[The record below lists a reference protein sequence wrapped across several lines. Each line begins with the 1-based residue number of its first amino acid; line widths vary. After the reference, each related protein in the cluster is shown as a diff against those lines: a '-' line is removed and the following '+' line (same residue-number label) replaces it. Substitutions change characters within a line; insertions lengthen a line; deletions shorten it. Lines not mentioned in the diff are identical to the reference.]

1 MIVVKLMGGLGNQMF
16 QYSIGK
22 QLSIK
27 HNKELKLDRNFLLRR
42 DLGSEFTYRN
52 YDLDIFNLNIKTFD
66 NIIIGDDFITIE
78 EPHNSPVLTNII
90 DNIDFNKNIYLNGFF
105 QKELYFKNIRQQLLE
120 DFKITIIDD
129 KIKKLETEIS
139 SSNSICINVRRGD
152 YITNQNTNNFHGFH
166 GIEYINKSVFEIT
179 KKMSNPNFYIFSD
192 DIDWCMN
199 NIKLDYPHFFVGHTF
214 KGDKFSS
221 YLKLMSSCKHFIIPN
236 STFAWWGAW
245 LSQNETKI
253 VYTPKNWFN
262 VNHMNIDG
270 LIPNEWN
277 KI

>member
-27 HNKELKLDRNFLLRR
+27 HNKELKLDKNFLLRR

-78 EPHNSPVLTNII
+78 EPHNSPVLTNVI

-166 GIEYINKSVFEIT
+166 GIEYINKSVFEIS
-179 KKMSNPNFYIFSD
+179 KKISNPIFYIFSD

-199 NIKLDYPHFFVGHTF
+199 NIKIDYPHFFVDHTF
-214 KGDKFSS
+214 KGNKFSS

-236 STFAWWGAW
+236 STFAWWSAW

-270 LIPNEWN
+270 LIPDEWN

>member
-27 HNKELKLDRNFLLRR
+27 HNKELKLDKNFLLRR

-78 EPHNSPVLTNII
+78 EPHNSPVLTNVI

-152 YITNQNTNNFHGFH
+152 YITNQN
-166 GIEYINKSVFEIT
+166 
-179 KKMSNPNFYIFSD
+179 
-192 DIDWCMN
+192 
-199 NIKLDYPHFFVGHTF
+199 
-214 KGDKFSS
+214 
-221 YLKLMSSCKHFIIPN
+221 
-236 STFAWWGAW
+236 
-245 LSQNETKI
+245 
-253 VYTPKNWFN
+253 
-262 VNHMNIDG
+262 
-270 LIPNEWN
+270 
-277 KI
+277 